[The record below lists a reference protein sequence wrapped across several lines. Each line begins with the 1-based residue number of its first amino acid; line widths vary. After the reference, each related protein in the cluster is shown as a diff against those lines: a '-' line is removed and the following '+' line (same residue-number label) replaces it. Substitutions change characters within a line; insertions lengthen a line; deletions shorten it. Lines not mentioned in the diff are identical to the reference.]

1 MNININKR
9 LTGEGRGGIICP
21 MKSEKNSAGVGT
33 VIARQIACQLRG
45 LATPDRAIFSVIF
58 TPKSLDRPPYSH
70 GTISLLIR
78 WADQFKRGTSYV

>member
-33 VIARQIACQLRG
+33 VIARQIACQLPQIESADFG
-45 LATPDRAIFSVIF
+45 NIHTEIAGQTPPFSWYN
-58 TPKSLDRPPYSH
+58 S
-70 GTISLLIR
+70 TI
-78 WADQFKRGTSYV
+78 DQMG